1 MTPDGAVRL
10 LDVYARAQAAL
21 ERDELDQATALL
33 EEASTLIAEPDL
45 SEADPATMQ
54 ALAGQAEAARRD
66 AEAAMTAAR
75 DRLLRAAAVE
85 LRTGGEGSR
94 AYAGSDERPP
104 ARFIDRTG

>member
-10 LDVYARAQAAL
+10 LDLYARVQAAL
-21 ERDELDQATALL
+21 ERDELDQASALL
-33 EEASTLIAEPDL
+33 DEAGTLIAEPVRP
-45 SEADPATMQ
+45 EADPATML
-54 ALAGQAEAARRD
+54 ALAAQADAARRD

-75 DRLLRAAAVE
+75 DRLLRAAASE

-94 AYAGSDERPP
+94 AYAGSDARPA